1 MVLSRG
7 TTKASLPHSLFPNET
22 RLCENPNKRRRRRM
36 LAKKPEKSSRIGIL
50 SEIRDEAQQEQK
62 QHF

>member
-36 LAKKPEKSSRIGIL
+36 LAKKQEKSSRIGIL